1 MRKIESYIVKEL
13 GVSFLFVL
21 CVLAATLW
29 VVQSLRF
36 ITIFLRSSE
45 GFFSFVKLI
54 MLMLP
59 DLLTIIIPISLFLAI
74 CTVFNRLYA
83 DRESVVLFALGYTRW
98 DLAKPVL
105 KLATA
110 LTLFVYFLSLVI
122 LPASF
127 RQMRHLESRLK
138 ASFPAV
144 LAQEGVF
151 TSFSDLTLYVNK
163 KYGSRLEGILA
174 HIHKQNENAYTI
186 SAKHGEI
193 LVQDGVPK
201 IFMINGTRQ
210 EKDTNTNELS
220 VLFFDKT
227 IISLAEEV
235 DQNTK
240 NRPQKVYERG
250 IFELLALENFQE
262 SGGLNF
268 VSEGLQR
275 LLTPLYSLLFAGT
288 ALYFLLFTPF
298 RRRGNYVPIAKAV
311 FCTILLQAGCITLL
325 NIGRQ
330 TLWAS
335 VGAYVLVMLYM
346 LYIFHALQKDRKDV
360 H

>member
-1 MRKIESYIVKEL
+1 MRKVESYIVREL
-13 GVSFLFVL
+13 GISFLFVL

-59 DLLTIIIPISLFLAI
+59 DLLTIIIPISLFLSI
-74 CTVFNRLYA
+74 CAVFNRLYA
-83 DRESVVLFALGYTRW
+83 DRESIVFFALGYTRW

-138 ASFPAV
+138 ASFPSV

-174 HIHKQNENAYTI
+174 HIHKKNENPYII

-201 IFMINGTRQ
+201 IFMIDGTRQ
-210 EKDTNTNELS
+210 EKDMNTKELS

-227 IISLAEEV
+227 IISLVEEV

-240 NRPQKVYERG
+240 SRPQKVYERG
-250 IFELLALENFQE
+250 IFELFALENFQE
-262 SGGLNF
+262 KGGLSF

-275 LLTPLYSLLFAGT
+275 LLTPLYSLVFAAT
-288 ALYFLLFTPF
+288 ALYFLLFAPF
-298 RRRGNYVPIAKAV
+298 KRRGNYAPIAKAV
-311 FCTILLQAGCITLL
+311 FCTVLVQAGCITLL

-335 VGAYVLVMLYM
+335 GGAYALLLFYMLYM
-346 LYIFHALQKDRKDV
+346 LRALQKDHQDA